1 MTDAGIVFYQLEKR
15 AQYALNSHSR
25 DLVYETYGA
34 AKMARQ
40 LQAITARQFDR
51 LNECWWSMASMTPVI
66 VIWSDVTKTLA
77 GAYIVKKP
85 SERGGELCR

>member
-40 LQAITARQFDR
+40 HMFDIPKLMQVLSEILSDKYGCTIIMTAIPKDQA
-51 LNECWWSMASMTPVI
+51 ECKG
-66 VIWSDVTKTLA
+66 DLA
-77 GAYIVKKP
+77 
-85 SERGGELCR
+85 